1 MDDPDVLTG
10 VVADEELALH
20 PGAAAVA
27 AASRAGAS
35 SARVLARAGLIVTG
49 MYLAARVLGYVRTIA
64 YAAAFPDVAE
74 LAPFYA
80 AFRIPDL
87 LFQLVAAGALSSA
100 LIPVVAGLFA
110 KEEDARA
117 WRVVST
123 VATLMLS
130 VLLVLAALVMWFAP
144 EFVAVITPGFNEAQ
158 RAETTDLTRIMV
170 LSPLLLAAGA
180 IATSVLNSRERF
192 GAAALAPLVY
202 NVAMIFGAIA
212 LAPAFGVQG
221 LAYGVVL
228 GALGHIAVQV
238 PSLARIGARI
248 RPFVDLRDG
257 EARTA
262 LLLMVPRAIGLGA
275 TQIVFLVMTSLATTL
290 GAEAVVVFGFAFAV
304 LQIPIG
310 VIGVPLGIVLLP
322 SLSREAALGA
332 GEGFTRL
339 VTRALAL
346 LGYVMVAIAALGI
359 VVSGD
364 LVRLLFGVTE
374 VEEDVLVAIAAAL
387 AIFLLGL
394 TAHSLITVLARS
406 FYALKDTG
414 TPVAAALVAVAANI
428 IVANLLIG
436 PLGLNGLAA
445 AIAISAWLEAAG
457 AGGAAPAARP
467 GHPARHGSRVGGD
480 GEDRPRRRSPGRSS
494 PTPSTGPG
502 RRLGRGPRVPAA
514 PRPHLPRGR
523 RGRPRH
529 RGGLARVA
537 DRRAAVY
544 RRGDDGPRST
554 ARARM
559 TASDVARVPVP
570 PSPRLPPGTR
580 SWRPTLAA
588 RTCSSR
594 HGPGSR
600 P

>member
-1 MDDPDVLTG
+1 MDDPDILTG
-10 VVADEELALH
+10 VAADEEPGLH
-20 PGAAAVA
+20 PVAA

-35 SARVLARAGLIVTG
+35 SARVLARAGLIVTA
-49 MYLAARVLGYVRTIA
+49 MFLAARVLGYVRTIA
-64 YAAAFPDVAE
+64 YAAAFPDIAE

-100 LIPVVAGLFA
+100 LIPVIAGLFA

-144 EFVAVITPGFNEAQ
+144 EFVAVITPGFTEAQ
-158 RAETTDLTRIMV
+158 RAETVDLTRIMV
-170 LSPLLLAAGA
+170 FSPLLLAAGA

-202 NVAMIFGAIA
+202 NLAMIFGAIA

-238 PSLARIGARI
+238 PSLVRLGARI
-248 RPFVDLRDG
+248 RPFVDLRDDQ
-257 EARTA
+257 ARTA

-275 TQIVFLVMTSLATTL
+275 TQIVFLVLTSLATTL
-290 GAEAVVVFGFAFAV
+290 GAEAVVVFSFAFAV

-346 LGYVMVAIAALGI
+346 LGYVMIATAALGI

-364 LVRLLFGVTE
+364 LVRLLFGVADMDE
-374 VEEDVLVAIAAAL
+374 SVLAATAAAL
-387 AIFLLGL
+387 GVFLLGL

-406 FYALKDTG
+406 FYALKDTA
-414 TPVAAALVAVAANI
+414 TPVMAALVAVAANI
-428 IVANLLIG
+428 IIANLLIG

-445 AIAISAWLEAAG
+445 AIAISAWLEMLVLVVLLLRRVPGIRPGMGHVWVVMAKTVLVSFAGALVAYAVDRALVGAWGADPGFLLLLVRISLAVAAG
-457 AGGAAPAARP
+457 GLVIVAGSLALRIDELRAI
-467 GHPARHGSRVGGD
+467 VGVMTD
-480 GEDRPRRRSPGRSS
+480 LVR
-494 PTPSTGPG
+494 
-502 RRLGRGPRVPAA
+502 
-514 PRPHLPRGR
+514 R
-523 RGRPRH
+523 RGR
-529 RGGLARVA
+529 A
-537 DRRAAVY
+537 
-544 RRGDDGPRST
+544 
-554 ARARM
+554 
-559 TASDVARVPVP
+559 
-570 PSPRLPPGTR
+570 
-580 SWRPTLAA
+580 
-588 RTCSSR
+588 
-594 HGPGSR
+594 
-600 P
+600 

>member
-10 VVADEELALH
+10 VVADEEPALH
-20 PGAAAVA
+20 PAAAAVA
-27 AASRAGAS
+27 ARAGAS
-35 SARVLARAGLIVTG
+35 SARFLARAGLIVTG
-49 MYLAARVLGYVRTIA
+49 MFLLSRVLGYVRTIA
-64 YAAAFPDVAE
+64 YAAAFPDVAQ

-100 LIPVVAGLFA
+100 LIPVIAGLFA

-123 VATLMLS
+123 VTTLMLS
-130 VLLVLAALVMWFAP
+130 ILLVLAALVLWFAP
-144 EFVAVITPGFNEAQ
+144 EFVAFITPGFNEAQ
-158 RAETTDLTRIMV
+158 LAETTDLTRIMV
-170 LSPLLLAAGA
+170 FSPLLLAAGA

-202 NVAMIFGAIA
+202 NLAMIFGAIA
-212 LAPAFGVQG
+212 LVPAFGVRG

-228 GALGHIAVQV
+228 GALGHIVVQV
-238 PSLARIGARI
+238 PSLVRIGARI
-248 RPFVDLRDG
+248 RPFVDLRDDQ
-257 EARTA
+257 ARTA

-275 TQIVFLVMTSLATTL
+275 TQIVFLVMTSLASTL
-290 GAEAVVVFGFAFAV
+290 GAEALPVFNFAFAM

-346 LGYVMVAIAALGI
+346 LGYVMIVIAALGI

-364 LVRLLFGVTE
+364 LVRLLFGVANM
-374 VEEDVLVAIAAAL
+374 EESVLTATAAAL

-406 FYALKDTG
+406 FYALKDTK
-414 TPVAAALVAVAANI
+414 TPVAAALLAVAANI

-445 AIAISAWLEAAG
+445 AIAISAWLEAMVLVVLLLRRVPGIRPGMGHVWVVMAKTVLVSFAG
-457 AGGAAPAARP
+457 ALVAYAIDRVLAGAWGVDP
-467 GHPARHGSRVGGD
+467 GFLLLLVRISLAVTAGSLVIVGGSLALRID
-480 GEDRPRRRSPGRSS
+480 ELRSIVGVMTDLVR
-494 PTPSTGPG
+494 
-502 RRLGRGPRVPAA
+502 
-514 PRPHLPRGR
+514 R
-523 RGRPRH
+523 RGR
-529 RGGLARVA
+529 A
-537 DRRAAVY
+537 
-544 RRGDDGPRST
+544 
-554 ARARM
+554 
-559 TASDVARVPVP
+559 
-570 PSPRLPPGTR
+570 
-580 SWRPTLAA
+580 
-588 RTCSSR
+588 
-594 HGPGSR
+594 
-600 P
+600 